1 MAGHNKWSKIKHRK
15 AVVDKRRS
23 KVWTKVARAIVV
35 AARHGGPD
43 PNFNLSLRYAM
54 DEARYANMPRDVVDR
69 AIQKGAGGGDMS
81 QYEVVRYEG
90 YAPGGVAIIID
101 ALTDNRTRTAG
112 DVRLAFSD
120 ANGNMGATGCV
131 AYMFQPRG
139 RISVAPKGVVED
151 ALVDCA
157 ASAGALDVQ
166 PPPPHVADDD
176 DGDTSPWTILTEVG
190 PFNAV
195 REAIEKAGFTIVEA
209 GLTMVPDTS
218 VLVRGEQAKGVID
231 LVDALEDLD
240 DVQKVYSNA
249 EIPDDVLAELG

>member
-43 PNFNLSLRYAM
+43 PNFNLALRYQM

-81 QYEVVRYEG
+81 QYETVRYEG
-90 YAPGGVAIIID
+90 YAPGGVAVIID

-120 ANGNMGATGCV
+120 VGGNMGATGCV
-131 AYMFQPRG
+131 AYMFQQRG
-139 RISVAPKGVVED
+139 RISVGSKNVVED

-157 ASAGALDVQ
+157 AGAGALDVQ
-166 PPPPHVADDD
+166 PPPARDDD
-176 DGDTSPWTILTEVG
+176 DDDAEGPPWTILTEVG

-195 REAIEKAGFTIVEA
+195 REALEKAGYTIVEA
-209 GLTMVPDTS
+209 GLTMVPDTT
-218 VLVRGEQAKGVID
+218 VRVGAEQARGVID
-231 LVDALEDLD
+231 LIDALEDLD

-249 EIPDDVLAELG
+249 DIPDDVLAALG

>member
-81 QYEVVRYEG
+81 QYETVRYEG

-120 ANGNMGATGCV
+120 AGGNLGATGCV

-139 RISVAPKGVVED
+139 RISVAPGNVVED

-166 PPPPHVADDD
+166 PPPPADDD
-176 DGDTSPWTILTEVG
+176 DADPAPWTVLTEVG

-195 REAIEKAGFTIVEA
+195 REALEKAGYTIIEA
-209 GLTMVPDTS
+209 GLTMVPDTT
-218 VLVRGEQAKGVID
+218 VRVGAEQARSVID

-249 EIPDDVLAELG
+249 DIPDDVLAALG